1 MATDKN
7 FVVKNGLNIGSTEV
21 ISSSGVVASSALTNV
36 PTTLTVIG
44 RSANTNVSISNGS
57 FNVVDRNSAN
67 ISIGVS

>member
-7 FVVKNGLNIGSTEV
+7 FVVKNGLNIGNTEV

-44 RSANTNVSISNGS
+44 RSANTSVSISNATLT
-57 FNVVDRNSAN
+57 VVDRNSAN
-67 ISIGVS
+67 ISVGVS

>member
-7 FVVKNGLNIGSTEV
+7 FVVKNGLTVGSTEV

-44 RSANTNVSISNGS
+44 RSANTSVSISNATLT
-57 FNVVDRNSAN
+57 VVDRNSAN
-67 ISIGVS
+67 ISVGVS

>member
-44 RSANTNVSISNGS
+44 RSANTSVSISNATLT
-57 FNVVDRNSAN
+57 VVDRNSAN
-67 ISIGVS
+67 ISVGVS

>member
-7 FVVKNGLNIGSTEV
+7 FVVKNGLNIGNTEV

-44 RSANTNVSISNGS
+44 RSANTSVSISNATLT
-57 FNVVDRNSAN
+57 VVDRNSAN

>member
-21 ISSSGVVASSALTNV
+21 ISSSGVVASAALTNV
-36 PTTLTVIG
+36 PTALTVIG
-44 RSANTNVSISNGS
+44 RSANTSVSITNGS

>member
-1 MATDKN
+1 MATSKN

-21 ISSSGVVASSALTNV
+21 ISSSGVVASAALTNV
-36 PTTLTVIG
+36 PTALTVIG
-44 RSANTNVSISNGS
+44 RSANTSVSISNGS

>member
-21 ISSSGVVASSALTNV
+21 ISSSGVVASAALTNV
-36 PTTLTVIG
+36 PTALTVIG
-44 RSANTNVSISNGS
+44 RSANTSVSISNGS